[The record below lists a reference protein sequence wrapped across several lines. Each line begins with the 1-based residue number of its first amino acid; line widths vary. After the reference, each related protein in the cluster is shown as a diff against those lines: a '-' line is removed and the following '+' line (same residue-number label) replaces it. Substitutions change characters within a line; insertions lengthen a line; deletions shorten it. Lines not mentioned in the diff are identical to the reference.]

1 MPDLQLEPLDLTSN
15 CNVVLCDVTNV
26 ADQLIFVVTRYDAGD
41 YCELYGGYLAQVSLP
56 KNKGQFSLN

>member
-1 MPDLQLEPLDLTSN
+1 MPDYQLEPLDLTSN

-26 ADQLIFVVTRYDAGD
+26 ADQLIFVVTRYDAVD

-56 KNKGQFSLN
+56 EIKVNSV